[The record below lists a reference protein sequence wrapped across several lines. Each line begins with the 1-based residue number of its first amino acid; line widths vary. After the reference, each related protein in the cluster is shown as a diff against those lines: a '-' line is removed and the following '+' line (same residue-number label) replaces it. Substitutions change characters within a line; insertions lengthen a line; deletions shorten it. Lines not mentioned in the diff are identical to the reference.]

1 MFAKNCWYVAAL
13 PNELGRALLKR
24 TIAGVTVVM
33 YRTEAGRAV
42 AMLDRCPHRLAPL
55 SMGQLVGDA
64 IQCGY
69 HGVTFDCDGKCIRVP
84 GEQPQ
89 AHFRATPYSL
99 LERWGFVWI
108 WLGDADPDEALVPRD
123 FRWLAEPDWCPMSD
137 QIHVGANYQLLI
149 DNLMDLSHEAFLHM
163 NTIGNTAVAEV
174 LPKTTLKGDTIEV
187 ERFMPD
193 CTPPKLF
200 VRAAGFTTNIDRF
213 QRIIFYPPCFVV
225 IEVWAVATG
234 TQDKKNGLVWWV
246 LNALTPET
254 ERSTNYFWGLP
265 RQFKLDD
272 QEITDALRLGVH
284 RTFEEDKVMIEA
296 QQIILD
302 EVPLESRTVYTKA
315 DQAPARAR
323 LLIEKMIVAERKP
336 TEVDARVNA

>member
-1 MFAKNCWYVAAL
+1 
-13 PNELGRALLKR
+13 
-24 TIAGVTVVM
+24 
-33 YRTEAGRAV
+33 
-42 AMLDRCPHRLAPL
+42 
-55 SMGQLVGDA
+55 
-64 IQCGY
+64 
-69 HGVTFDCDGKCIRVP
+69 
-84 GEQPQ
+84 
-89 AHFRATPYSL
+89 
-99 LERWGFVWI
+99 
-108 WLGDADPDEALVPRD
+108 
-123 FRWLAEPDWCPMSD
+123 
-137 QIHVGANYQLLI
+137 
-149 DNLMDLSHEAFLHM
+149 
-163 NTIGNTAVAEV
+163 
-174 LPKTTLKGDTIEV
+174 
-187 ERFMPD
+187 MPD